1 MEIVIASNNKGKIE
15 EIKNYLSDKNIIVFS
30 LEDYPDFPGIIEDGK
45 TYFENAFK
53 KAHAVCQYTG
63 KIAIADDSGLEIEAL
78 NKAPGV
84 YSSRYAGPQAGA
96 SDNIKKVLEE
106 LKKLPQ
112 DISKKATF
120 KCVISI
126 VHPNGNSDVI
136 KESCEGEM
144 ILKPRGNN
152 GFGYDP
158 IFFIPLLNCTMAE
171 LTLAKKNEISHRG
184 KAMKRLKELLPK
196 YIK

>member
-1 MEIVIASNNKGKIE
+1 MEIVIASNNKGKVE

-30 LEDYPDFPGIIEDGK
+30 LEDYPDFPGVTEDGK

-53 KAHAVCQYTG
+53 KAHAVCQYT
-63 KIAIADDSGLEIEAL
+63 KKTAIADDSGLEIEAL
-78 NKAPGV
+78 NNNPGI
-84 YSSRYAGPQAGA
+84 YSSRYAGLQAGA
-96 SDNIKKVLEE
+96 NDNIKKVIEE
-106 LKKLPQ
+106 LKKLPPET
-112 DISKKATF
+112 SKKAAF

-126 VHPNGNSDVI
+126 AHPNGNSDVI

-144 ILKPRGNN
+144 ILSPRGTH

-158 IFFIPLLNCTMAE
+158 IFYIPELKATMAE
-171 LTLAKKNEISHRG
+171 LSLAKKNEISHRG